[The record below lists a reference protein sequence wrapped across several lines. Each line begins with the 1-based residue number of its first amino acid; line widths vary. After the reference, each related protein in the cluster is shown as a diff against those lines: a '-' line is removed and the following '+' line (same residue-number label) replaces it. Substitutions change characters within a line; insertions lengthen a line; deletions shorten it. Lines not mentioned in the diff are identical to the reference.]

1 MATLDVF
8 QFPYMSDNYGVLLHN
23 KDTFETALIDA
34 GDASAALD
42 ALKLHGWSLT
52 HLLLTHHHADHIAG
66 MHEIKAHTNCEC
78 YGPEGID
85 GVDKVLSGGDSF
97 VFAGSEV
104 QVLHTPGHTLDM
116 LNFYLPDQSLAF
128 TGDTLFTL
136 GCGRLFEGDAAT
148 MWKSL
153 SKLIALPSDTWI
165 YGSHEYTQANA
176 KFALSVDPN
185 NETLQRR
192 ANQIDKLR
200 ADDKPTVPSKLS
212 DELKTNPFLRP
223 DDTDIRALLEMQNAS
238 DEAVFAEIRKRKDNF

>member
-1 MATLDVF
+1 MATLEVF

-23 KDTFETALIDA
+23 KDTLETALIDA
-34 GDASAALD
+34 GDASAALG
-42 ALKLHGWSLT
+42 ALELHGWSLT
-52 HLLLTHHHADHIAG
+52 HLLLTHHHSDHIAG
-66 MHEIKAHTNCEC
+66 MHEIKSKTHCEC
-78 YGPEGID
+78 YGPQGID

-104 QVLHTPGHTLDM
+104 HVLHTPGHTMDM
-116 LNFYLPDQSLAF
+116 LNFYFPDQSLAF

-148 MWKSL
+148 MWESL

-185 NETLQRR
+185 NEALQRR
-192 ANQIDKLR
+192 AKQIDQLR
-200 ADDKPTVPSKLS
+200 AENKATVPSKLS

-223 DDTDIRALLEMQNAS
+223 DDADIRALLEMPSAS

>member
-1 MATLDVF
+1 MATLDIF

-23 KDTFETALIDA
+23 NDTDETALIDA
-34 GDASAALD
+34 GDANAAFE
-42 ALKLHGWSLT
+42 ALKSQGWSLT

-66 MHEIKAHTNCEC
+66 MHKIKSQTNCLC
-78 YGPEGID
+78 YGPEGIN
-85 GVDKVLSGGDSF
+85 GVDKILSGGDSF
-97 VFAGSEV
+97 EFAGSEV
-104 QVLHTPGHTLDM
+104 QVLHTPGHTMDM
-116 LNFYLPDQSLAF
+116 LNYYLPEQSLAF

-176 KFALSVDPN
+176 KFALSVDPD
-185 NETLQRR
+185 NELLQQR
-192 ANQIDKLR
+192 AKQIDNLR
-200 ADDKPTVPSKLS
+200 ADNKPTVPSMLS

-223 DDTDIRALLEMQNAS
+223 DDTDIRTLLGMQSAS

>member
-1 MATLDVF
+1 MTTLDVF

-23 KDTFETALIDA
+23 KDTSETAMIDA
-34 GDASAALD
+34 GDASAALS
-42 ALKLHGWSLT
+42 ALKQRGWSLT

-66 MHEIKAHTNCEC
+66 MHEIKSKTNCKI

-85 GVDKVLSGGDSF
+85 GVDEVVGGGDRF
-97 VFAGSEV
+97 DFAGNEV
-104 QVLHTPGHTLDM
+104 QVLHTPGHTMDM

-148 MWKSL
+148 MWNSL
-153 SKLIALPSDTWI
+153 SKLISLPSDTWI

-185 NETLQRR
+185 NKLLQQR
-192 ANQIDKLR
+192 AEQIDTLR
-200 ADDKPTVPSKLS
+200 ADNKPTVPSKLS

-223 DDTDIRALLEMQNAS
+223 DDADIRALLNMQDAT